1 VQSQQALGR
10 SGDERR
16 REKGKEREESLREA
30 RKAMRGAP
38 RRERVATD
46 LVVGSSTLDLSG

>member
-38 RRERVATD
+38 RRERVATA
-46 LVVGSSTLDLSG
+46 LVVGSSTLDLCG

>member
-1 VQSQQALGR
+1 LQQALGR
-10 SGDERR
+10 SGDARR

-38 RRERVATD
+38 GRERVATA
-46 LVVGSSTLDLSG
+46 LVVGSSILDLCG